1 MSKTWFVTGTS
12 RGMGRELVEHV
23 LKRGDAVAAT
33 LRRPE
38 QLDDLAAR
46 FGSRL
51 WTRALDV
58 TDYDAVRRVVGEAF
72 DALGRIDVIVSNA
85 GYGVSGAAEDLDD
98 DHIDALIATN
108 LTGSIQLA
116 RAAIPHLR
124 AQGGGLLMQMSSM
137 GGQITFPS
145 YSVYHATKWGI
156 EGFYDALA
164 YEVEPF
170 GIRTTLI
177 EPGVVRTGFFDA
189 AEQLQVSEP
198 YRGGPADQPPPTTEE
213 MPDSPE
219 LIAKAIIRAADAELP
234 LRRLVLGSD
243 AWTLITQGLSDRLIE
258 VSAQR
263 DNAATADLPQ
273 VDPLTAAAIIS

>member
-1 MSKTWFVTGTS
+1 MTKTWFVTGTS
-12 RGMGRELVEHV
+12 RGMGRELIERV
-23 LKRGDAVAAT
+23 LTRGDTVAAT

-38 QLDDLAAR
+38 QLDDLAVR
-46 FGSRL
+46 FGDRL
-51 WTRALDV
+51 WRRALDV
-58 TDYDAVRRVVGEAF
+58 SDSDAVRRVVGEAF

-85 GYGVSGAAEDLDD
+85 GYGVSGAAEDLHD
-98 DHIDALIATN
+98 DHIERLIATN

-137 GGQITFPS
+137 GGLITFPS

-156 EGFYDALA
+156 EGFYDALS

-170 GIRTTLI
+170 GIHTTLI
-177 EPGVVRTGFFDA
+177 EPGVVRTSFFDA
-189 AEQLQVSEP
+189 AERVPASEP

-219 LIAKAIIRAADAELP
+219 LIAEAIIRAADAELP

-243 AWTLITQGLSDRLIE
+243 AWTLITQGVSDRLIE